1 MYKRQK
7 PLRST
12 SGKVV
17 KPLITRVSNATKI
30 GIDQLLDKRQYSQT
44 DQVETAFDDN
54 GNDVVVEREEEYEE
68 NREQDEAGKKQYR
81 FHR

>member
-1 MYKRQK
+1 M
-7 PLRST
+7 LF
-12 SGKVV
+12 
-17 KPLITRVSNATKI
+17 RVPFQVLAT
-30 GIDQLLDKRQYSQT
+30 
-44 DQVETAFDDN
+44 DN

>member
-1 MYKRQK
+1 M
-7 PLRST
+7 
-12 SGKVV
+12 V
-17 KPLITRVSNATKI
+17 KPLITRYKDWN
-30 GIDQLLDKRQYSQT
+30 DQLLDKRQYSQT